1 MSSNRKV
8 FKLILSFYV
17 GQVISPKGR
26 ESFCHGG
33 WRLLVVRVLC
43 LLPMP
48 NQGTHLHHSV
58 HALYL
63 DENPK
68 RRRGFLHTVHQL
80 FLSQKLDIVCLLV
93 RARQSLCLVEA
104 LLLSMKSRGAQC

>member
-1 MSSNRKV
+1 MWVRSFRQKDVRV
-8 FKLILSFYV
+8 FFTDLLVTYFI
-17 GQVISPKGR
+17 IH
-26 ESFCHGG
+26 FCLGG